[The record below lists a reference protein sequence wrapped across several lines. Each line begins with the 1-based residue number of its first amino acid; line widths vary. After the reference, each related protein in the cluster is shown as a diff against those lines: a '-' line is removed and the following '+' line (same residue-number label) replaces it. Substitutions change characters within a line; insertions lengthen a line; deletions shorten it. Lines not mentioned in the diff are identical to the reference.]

1 MLAKIRAGGGKLVS
15 YRVQDAG
22 NRGKKVWDVGLSI
35 IESFLEAPF
44 ANTNAKIQSFCLEY
58 KNLICYDAKHRYL
71 TEEEKVAP
79 ARH

>member
-1 MLAKIRAGGGKLVS
+1 M
-15 YRVQDAG
+15 
-22 NRGKKVWDVGLSI
+22 WDVGIFI

-79 ARH
+79 ARHRGKRLSKKQLQ